1 MTAKTNAERQALHQ
15 ERRERL
21 GLKQVRPLWAHP
33 ADHPSIKAYA
43 AKLRKKRAI
52 DIEKPIGKHN
62 ARRHSLPYD

>member
-1 MTAKTNAERQALHQ
+1 MARMRRMKAKTNSERQAEHQ

-33 ADHPSIKAYA
+33 ADHAAIKAYA

-52 DIEKPIGKHN
+52 E
-62 ARRHSLPYD
+62 L